1 MSYAVKEIF
10 LTLQGEGAHAGRAA
24 VFCRFAG
31 CNLWSG
37 REQDRASATCQFCDT
52 DFVGTDGTL
61 GGRYATADDLADTIA
76 AQWTG
81 DHGNRY
87 VVLTG
92 GEPML
97 QIDAALIDALHARDF
112 TIAVETNGT
121 IAPPPGLDWICVSPK
136 AGSDLIVRN
145 GHELKLV
152 YPQPGALPE
161 LGGWKIDSAPA
172 DLLRSRPEIARAEAN
187 VLTAAGELAIAHAD
201 RFPQIGLGG
210 SINWSTDI
218 DNNHSHSSTPNAI
231 DSFGPELSIPLFDW
245 GIRLAAQHARDHQ
258 LKASVLAYRQ
268 AVLQGVSEVETA
280 LGSVRQQRLR
290 EQHSLHAWQ
299 ASQRVD
305 QAVQTRAELQ
315 LASPLERTESELGVD
330 QAALD
335 LADARAAHDLAYVAL
350 FKALGGAPLPAAGD
364 PDAVQR

>member
-1 MSYAVKEIF
+1 MSIVE
-10 LTLQGEGAHAGRAA
+10 LTQDTFQAA
-24 VFCRFAG
+24 V
-31 CNLWSG
+31 
-37 REQDRASATCQFCDT
+37 EKP
-52 DFVGTDGTL
+52 DGTL
-61 GGRYATADDLADTIA
+61 IVDFWAPWCGPCRGFAPVFEKASEAHPDVTFAKINTDVEQELAGALNIRSIPTLMVFRE
-76 AQWTG
+76 Q
-81 DHGNRY
+81 
-87 VVLTG
+87 VL
-92 GEPML
+92 L
-97 QIDAALIDALHARDF
+97 F
-112 TIAVETNGT
+112 
-121 IAPPPGLDWICVSPK
+121 S
-136 AGSDLIVRN
+136 
-145 GHELKLV
+145 
-152 YPQPGALPE
+152 QPGALPE

-305 QAVQTRAELQ
+305 QAVQTRARLQ

-364 PDAVQR
+364 PDTVQR